1 MIDSFRGTVHGV
13 LLAGLLAATP
23 VQLAMADDDDKF
35 ALGKAVFTEQA
46 QPSCT
51 VCHTLED
58 AGAAA
63 EIGPNLDELKPTTE
77 RVAAAVSGG
86 LGIMPAFE
94 SLSEEQ
100 IEAVA
105 YYVSKATGAGE
116 Q

>member
-1 MIDSFRGTVHGV
+1 MIDLFRGTAYGALV
-13 LLAGLLAATP
+13 LGLLVLTP
-23 VQLAMADDDDKF
+23 LQPAMADDD
-35 ALGKAVFTEQA
+35 ATLELGKAVFTEQA

-58 AGAAA
+58 AGAAG
-63 EIGPNLDELKPTTE
+63 EIGPNLDELKPDAE
-77 RVAAAVSGG
+77 RVATAVSGG
-86 LGIMPAFE
+86 IGIMPAFD